1 MFLKRSLT
9 ACSATFAWESSAL
22 PLRSAPAPRK
32 LAAMAELH
40 RVVSKRSTQTYIVA
54 VGLMVMGLALTT
66 MSVTAL
72 FQGIEPLWSVVLLGL
87 LGVYTVFL
95 GVDEGW
101 LSGLEVT
108 PRCLR
113 LQSFGRWQEYPLEGL
128 EAVDGSRDILAGG
141 LQLVLIGK
149 QHALKVP
156 LRHYQNTGLLMQAL
170 LDAAWLYNPKLVV
183 MPRLARRIGTPPF
196 GVLANRKRSDK
207 SP

>member
-1 MFLKRSLT
+1 MFRKRSLT
-9 ACSATFAWESSAL
+9 ACFATFAWESSAL
-22 PLRSAPAPRK
+22 PLRSAPAPRR

-156 LRHYQNTGLLMQAL
+156 LRRYQNTGLLMQAL